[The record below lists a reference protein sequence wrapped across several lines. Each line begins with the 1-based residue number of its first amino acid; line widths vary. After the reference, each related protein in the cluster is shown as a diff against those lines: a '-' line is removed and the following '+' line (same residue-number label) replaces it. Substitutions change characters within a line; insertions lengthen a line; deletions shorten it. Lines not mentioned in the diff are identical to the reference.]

1 MKNHRK
7 RIWID
12 PFQTGLLIR
21 IALYCV
27 MYQVVSWAFFSLC
40 EQIDASFAALRVEGS
55 ILGNV
60 FVRSVLALLVVVPPL
75 TLDAV
80 RFAHRLV
87 GPLYRIRKTM
97 QAIAA
102 GEPVALVRLRDRDM
116 LVDFKDDF
124 NAMLQHLEQQ
134 GYVLIKPA
142 NPADNSETVRTAS
155 HMVPATALH
164 AGAQR
169 P

>member
-1 MKNHRK
+1 MRKHRK

-21 IALYCV
+21 IGLYCLV
-27 MYQVVSWAFFSLC
+27 YQVATWAFFSLC
-40 EQIDASFAALRVEGS
+40 DHVNDAFTELGADRSVLGS
-55 ILGNV
+55 V
-60 FVRSVLALLVVVPPL
+60 FVRSVLALLILVPPL

-97 QAIAA
+97 QAVAA
-102 GEPVALVRLRDRDM
+102 GEPVTLVELRPRDM
-116 LVDFKDDF
+116 LVDFKNDF
-124 NAMLQHLEQQ
+124 NAMLEHMEQQ
-134 GYVLIKPA
+134 GYVLMKAAKP
-142 NPADNSETVRTAS
+142 PVKVET
-155 HMVPATALH
+155 LH
-164 AGAQR
+164 KVGGMAAAMDHPGVQR